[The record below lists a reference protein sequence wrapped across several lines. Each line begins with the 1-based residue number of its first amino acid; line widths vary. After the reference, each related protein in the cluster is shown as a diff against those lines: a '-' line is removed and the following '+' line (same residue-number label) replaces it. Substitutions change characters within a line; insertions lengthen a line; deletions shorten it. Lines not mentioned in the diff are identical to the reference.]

1 MANNEGIDDFE
12 AFINSTV
19 PLEEWLSSKSTAQP
33 EEEDQFMVSGL
44 FGSSQTRS
52 PPEDLAAST
61 DIPDSQIASSSQN
74 FSSSQASSSSQD
86 LSSLEI
92 TSSSRKHSGSH
103 ISSSFQAPSFTRKSA
118 TSIEIPDSQVTLSSQ
133 ISSFTQMPSPKS
145 SSLELSST
153 SKLPS
158 DSQVASSSQ
167 APPSSKNPSS
177 PEIPSSYK
185 RANSKMS
192 SSSRNVDERRGRSL
206 FRESDYIPQG
216 STTIKQEN
224 DGDEH
229 MNSTETTVQGSPKA
243 ATDGS
248 GNRTEES
255 SVGAAQPPIINGPAT
270 KPASSIHST
279 TSNGNQP
286 RPGTDDDLITQQA
299 ALTIESDDDP
309 VEIVPSRASPN
320 AQRRWQRQ
328 TDERNN
334 PIDVDNNNGGVNV
347 VKEEINEA
355 APAPVQPPIQRKSK
369 PSIHEV
375 LAAQKALLLRSKE
388 ADKDVGI
395 RSPRRNSNGEGSSL
409 HPNSRK
415 RQFDDTQLGED
426 RMLVDSVMRD
436 GEEDHS
442 WMDEEPEDGDS
453 EYNSLCTQRDL
464 LMRRERN
471 GKITS
476 AESLELF
483 KLNSRIQHMDRL
495 KVAANRVEEDEDS
508 LFIADES
515 REDVLQRHRRN
526 IPQRNNAGSDVESD
540 FGSGANVS
548 DGEEAFLRMMQQ
560 ELDGDDDNDGEVQL
574 TKAGK
579 PRKRKGKQPKNAREY
594 HEKMEAQRAA
604 ARAKAQK
611 KKGRGG
617 SRAEAAS
624 KKKRPAKGKAAKAA
638 KKGKEKASKKTGSGS
653 GLGSGAITNG
663 KSLLSTGKFAKYDGR
678 DDVGQM
684 ILEDLMNNDPINDR
698 LNNPVFKVGAEPS
711 MPGKHAKATQFS
723 MLFANIPEGS
733 SRKTALNDKKQLQ
746 EASKSFGYAKVKAQ
760 DGKWLIKGMKSTLYH
775 HQLLGAQWMV
785 KRELSS
791 NAPHGG
797 LLADSM
803 GLGKTVQT
811 LACMVGNP
819 PGPEDVKR
827 GVKATLI
834 VVPAGVLNQWFDEI
848 KYHASEGIF
857 PKVLIYKTAMHIPM
871 SILQDVDIL
880 LCSYGD
886 VMKQF
891 PFPDKSARERI
902 SEIGYKAWWKQA
914 ICELGPL
921 HQVNWF
927 RVVLD
932 EAQAIKNNSARTS
945 LACQNLKS
953 IYRWCLTGTPL
964 LNRLEE

>member
-19 PLEEWLSSKSTAQP
+19 PPEEWLSSKSIAQP
-33 EEEDQFMVSGL
+33 EEEDQFMIIGS
-44 FGSSQTRS
+44 FGSSQTRG
-52 PPEDLAAST
+52 PPEDLATS
-61 DIPDSQIASSSQN
+61 IEMPDSQIVSSSQN
-74 FSSSQASSSSQD
+74 
-86 LSSLEI
+86 LSSPEI
-92 TSSSRKHSGSH
+92 TSASKKHSSPH
-103 ISSSFQAPSFTRKSA
+103 ISPSFQTPHFTRKSV
-118 TSIEIPDSQVTLSSQ
+118 TSIEVPDSQVTLSSQ
-133 ISSFTQMPSPKS
+133 ISSFSQMSSQTFSSP
-145 SSLELSST
+145 EVSST
-153 SKLPS
+153 SKMPS
-158 DSQVASSSQ
+158 TSKVASSSQ
-167 APPSSKNPSS
+167 AAPSPQNSSS
-177 PEIPSSYK
+177 PELPSSSK
-185 RANSKMS
+185 RAYSKMS
-192 SSSRNVDERRGRSL
+192 SSSRNVNERRGRSR
-206 FRESDYIPQG
+206 FRGSDYIPQG
-216 STTIKQEN
+216 STTIKEEN
-224 DGDEH
+224 DGDQH
-229 MNSTETTVQGSPKA
+229 MHGTEILVQSSLKA
-243 ATDGS
+243 ATGGS
-248 GNRTEES
+248 SNRIDES
-255 SVGAAQPPIINGPAT
+255 PVSVAQPIPTDGHAT
-270 KPASSIHST
+270 KPPSPIHST
-279 TSNGNQP
+279 TPNGNQS
-286 RPGTDDDLITQQA
+286 RPGTDDDLIAQQA
-299 ALTIESDDDP
+299 ALTIESDDEI

-320 AQRRWQRQ
+320 AQQRWQQQR
-328 TDERNN
+328 DHINN
-334 PIDVDNNNGGVNV
+334 PSNLDNNNYNANL
-347 VKEEINEA
+347 VKEEINRA
-355 APAPVQPPIQRKSK
+355 APASVQPPVQRKSK
-369 PSIHEV
+369 PSIHEL
-375 LAAQKALLLRSKE
+375 LAAQKALLLKCKE
-388 ADKDVGI
+388 ANNDTGL
-395 RSPRRNSNGEGSSL
+395 SPARRNSNGEGSSV
-409 HPNSRK
+409 HPGSRK
-415 RQFDDTQLGED
+415 RQFHDTQLGED
-426 RMLVDSVMRD
+426 RILMNSVMRD
-436 GEEDHS
+436 GEEDLS
-442 WMDEEPEDGDS
+442 WMDEEPEDGGS
-453 EYNSLCTQRDL
+453 EYNNLCKQRDL
-464 LMRRERN
+464 LMQRERN

-515 REDVLQRHRRN
+515 REDVVRRHRRN

-548 DGEEAFLRMMQQ
+548 DGEEGFLRMMQQ
-560 ELDGDDDNDGEVQL
+560 ELDGDDNNDGAVQL

-579 PRKRKGKQPKNAREY
+579 PRKRKGKQPKNARDY

-604 ARAKAQK
+604 ARTKAQK

-617 SRAEAAS
+617 TRAEAAS
-624 KKKRPAKGKAAKAA
+624 KKKHPAKGKAAKAA
-638 KKGKEKASKKTGSGS
+638 KKGKEKASKKMGSGS
-653 GLGSGAITNG
+653 GSGSGSGAITNG

-698 LNNPVFKVGAEPS
+698 LTNPVFKIGAEPS
-711 MPGKHAKATQFS
+711 MPGKHVKNTQFS

-848 KYHASEGIF
+848 KYHASEKIF

-871 SILQDVDIL
+871 SVLQDLDIV
-880 LCSYGD
+880 LCGYGD

-891 PFPDKSARERI
+891 PFPDKSAREII
-902 SEIGYKAWWKQA
+902 SEIGYKAWWKRA

-953 IYRWCLTGTPL
+953 VYRWCLTGTPL